1 MVKNPPANARDTRD
15 MGLVPWVG
23 RISWRRKWEPA
34 PVFFPGKKSMD
45 RGALWATVHKIT
57 GQTQLRWSTQETQWA
72 QSLSSYSVTLGKS
85 PFGLAS
91 ESPFP
96 HFKMSAYK

>member
-1 MVKNPPANARDTRD
+1 MEKKHQVAPVVKNPPANARDTRD

-45 RGALWATVHKIT
+45 RGALWATVHRVAKNHT
-57 GQTQLRWSTQETQWA
+57 LLKQLSMHAHTHVTMWA
-72 QSLSSYSVTLGKS
+72 KWKQK
-85 PFGLAS
+85 
-91 ESPFP
+91 
-96 HFKMSAYK
+96 